1 MNEQIEKIS
10 KEGLEKALAWAN
22 TAENFAVEQTP
33 LLIQEIIRL
42 GITIQTF
49 WMVLSLIVGATSC
62 IIWKKTLKSGGTWEK
77 IWNESYPDIT
87 INQVKV
93 IVSVI
98 FLFISCIVFSVNTF
112 YLLKIIFAPRIYVL
126 QELSKLI

>member
-1 MNEQIEKIS
+1 MNEQIEQIS

-62 IIWKKTLKSGGTWEK
+62 IIWKKTLEK
-77 IWNESYPDIT
+77 IWDENSYDIT
-87 INQVKV
+87 LDQSKV
-93 IVSVI
+93 IISVI